1 MIRFLHGIGGR
12 PAHFEPLADALGAA
26 ADLAASPA
34 LPGHPGPDAGGQDR
48 PRA

>member
-12 PAHFEPLADALGAA
+12 PAHFEPLADALGAV

-34 LPGHPGPDAGGQDR
+34 LPGHPGTDAGRAARGR
-48 PRA
+48 P